1 MSARVSMS
9 SPLASPARLM
19 CRCADHHAELGGERA
34 VGLVGSTA
42 LAIPKSMIVGIGFPS
57 VTRTRMLLGLR
68 SRWITPFW
76 CACWT
81 PLQTATK
88 SSRRWKISRLWRSQ

>member
-1 MSARVSMS
+1 
-9 SPLASPARLM
+9 
-19 CRCADHHAELGGERA
+19 
-34 VGLVGSTA
+34 
-42 LAIPKSMIVGIGFPS
+42 MIVGIGFPS